1 MQVERRAFK
10 VAEMAIG
17 NPDDA
22 LDILQDAMMKLVNK
36 YAHKPAGEWKPL
48 FYRILNNRIMDWHR
62 QRGSRGRWM
71 VTLNPF
77 RQGEEA
83 EGYDPIATHV
93 DDKAVEPG
101 RQLEAEVAGE
111 AVVEAVKALPPRQQ
125 QAFLLRAWE
134 GLSVA
139 ETAKS
144 MGCSE
149 GSVKTHYSRG
159 LASLRNSL
167 EAHYE

>member
-1 MQVERRAFK
+1 MQVERRAFNL
-10 VAEMAIG
+10 ANMAVG

-36 YAHKPAGEWKPL
+36 YAHKPPSEWKPL
-48 FYRILNNRIMDWHR
+48 FYRILNNHIMDWHR

-77 RQGEEA
+77 RKGDEGED
-83 EGYDPIATHV
+83 YDPITTQA
-93 DDKAVEPG
+93 DDKAIDPG

-111 AVVEAVKALPPRQQ
+111 AVVAAVKALPLRQQ
-125 QAFLLRAWE
+125 QAFMLRAWE
-134 GLSVA
+134 GMSVI
-139 ETAKS
+139 ETSKS

-159 LASLRNSL
+159 LASLRKSL